1 MATSDTTGKRTI
13 LVVDD
18 EPDVV
23 TYLEMVLNDAGFET
37 VSAVNG
43 REGFTK
49 AQSARPDLICLD
61 ITMPEESGIRCYRNL
76 RADDALK
83 DVPVVLVTAVT
94 GYGGDPEPFK
104 QFMSTRDQVP
114 PPDGFF
120 SKPIDREAFI
130 AKINELLA

>member
-1 MATSDTTGKRTI
+1 MATDERKI

-23 TYLEMVLNDAGFET
+23 TYLEMVLNDAGYKT
-37 VSAVNG
+37 VTASNG
-43 REGFTK
+43 REGFTM
-49 AQSARPDLICLD
+49 AQSELPDLICLD

-76 RADDALK
+76 REDASLK
-83 DVPVVLVTAVT
+83 DTPVVLVTAVT

-114 PPDGFF
+114 PPNGFF
-120 SKPIDREAFI
+120 SKPIDREVFLE
-130 AKINELLA
+130 KIKELLA